1 MGEQDII
8 ANLQGPMGGT
18 FALGILVGSLLMW
31 YANLKVV
38 NPYVLRAHTAEMAAM
53 QARIGTLKA
62 EVHELRQFRDQY
74 MELLERHS
82 KPTLGG
88 RS

>member
-1 MGEQDII
+1 MTEQDVIGQ
-8 ANLQGPMGGT
+8 LLGPNGGT
-18 FALGILVGSLLMW
+18 FGLGLLCGSILMW
-31 YANLKVV
+31 FANLKVV

-53 QARIGTLKA
+53 QARIGTLEA